1 MKVISGTEWK
11 KKYGRVGYKA
21 KTTEQIIADIVGVME
36 GALTGQVK
44 KRTGALWKYDAA
56 TKKAVCRITYGTRTL
71 CAVTDLE
78 AKNEEEAKK
87 RFGEVI
93 EKIKERDKVI
103 MAFMTSGI
111 EEVRSRLASVRAV
124 KSESNM

>member
-71 CAVTDLE
+71 CAVTDLDARNEDE
-78 AKNEEEAKK
+78 AKQRYHEI
-87 RFGEVI
+87 V
-93 EKIKERDKVI
+93 EKIRNKDKTI
-103 MAFMTSGI
+103 LGYMTAGI
-111 EEVRSRLASVRAV
+111 EEVRERLAKARKGREKAA
-124 KSESNM
+124 

>member
-36 GALTGQVK
+36 GALTGQVR

-93 EKIKERDKVI
+93 EKIKSKDKAI
-103 MAFMTSGI
+103 MGFVTSGI
-111 EEVRSRLASVRAV
+111 EEVRNRLARVREV
-124 KSESNM
+124 RSESDM